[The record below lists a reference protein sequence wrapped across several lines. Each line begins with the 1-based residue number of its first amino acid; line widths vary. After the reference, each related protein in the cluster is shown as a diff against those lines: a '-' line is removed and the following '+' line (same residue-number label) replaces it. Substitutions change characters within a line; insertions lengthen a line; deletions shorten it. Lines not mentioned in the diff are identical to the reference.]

1 VEYEHYHYDED
12 TDTEQHFRLVYD
24 VESGE
29 FCSESRT
36 SYAHFVLEEAYRVT
50 DDGEVELRY
59 NEETYEF
66 EGLPSEPTDES
77 LHNLLESLE

>member
-1 VEYEHYHYDED
+1 MEYEHYHYDED

-36 SYAHFVLEEAYRVT
+36 SYAHFVLEEAYRIT
-50 DDGEVELRY
+50 AGCGEVELPY
-59 NEETYEF
+59 NEKTYEF
-66 EGLPSEPTDES
+66 TGLPSEPDHDDLFNE
-77 LHNLLESLE
+77 LHY